1 MNQDNINNFI
11 SLDTTLLCHSGA
23 VFSSFTLYFD
33 YMLSHG
39 GSITFEKTKNGNVPD
54 VSSDDTNIESGSGR
68 HEVPI
73 NFRNLKDTVSF
84 SVIVKW
90 YDGTKD
96 VKKIFTVQIN
106 KCNVHRKQNV
116 LYKTN
121 KRYDECKLTK
131 RIALEKERSTL
142 STESTPTPTD
152 TMFVYNP
159 VETPSPTPIN
169 IDFSSSTL
177 NTFGDWFNFDEVVA
191 QIPYDV
197 GDNSS
202 IPIIFRNASFDF
214 SNFPSLYEP
223 MC

>member
-1 MNQDNINNFI
+1 MEQPSVQTCDGELIRDLNATVRIRCGNI
-11 SLDTTLLCHSGA
+11 
-23 VFSSFTLYFD
+23 
-33 YMLSHG
+33 
-39 GSITFEKTKNGNVPD
+39 
-54 VSSDDTNIESGSGR
+54 
-68 HEVPI
+68 
-73 NFRNLKDTVSF
+73 
-84 SVIVKW
+84 
-90 YDGTKD
+90 
-96 VKKIFTVQIN
+96 
-106 KCNVHRKQNV
+106 
-116 LYKTN
+116 
-121 KRYDECKLTK
+121 ECKLTK

-214 SNFPSLYEP
+214 SNFPSLNLINHEEDRIDLLFYITRGD
-223 MC
+223 